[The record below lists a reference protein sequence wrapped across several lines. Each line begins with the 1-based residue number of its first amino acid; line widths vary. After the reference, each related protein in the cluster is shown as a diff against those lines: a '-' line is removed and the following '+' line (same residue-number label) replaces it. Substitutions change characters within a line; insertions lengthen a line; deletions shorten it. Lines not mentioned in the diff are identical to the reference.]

1 MKDAPGKGKKKMLTM
16 SQMSDLDATL
26 EDLKNK
32 KLILDIGIDIQA
44 TLRILVDKGI
54 ITREEMQKYREEVR
68 NSPKYIS
75 SYQYLTQTL
84 NEIIEYKNDPQKL
97 LKAMLEAK
105 MKGN

>member
-1 MKDAPGKGKKKMLTM
+1 MLTM

-54 ITREEMQKYREEVR
+54 ITREEMQK
-68 NSPKYIS
+68 
-75 SYQYLTQTL
+75 
-84 NEIIEYKNDPQKL
+84 
-97 LKAMLEAK
+97 
-105 MKGN
+105 

>member
-1 MKDAPGKGKKKMLTM
+1 MLTM

-68 NSPKYIS
+68 NSPKYIT

-84 NEIIEYKNDPQKL
+84 NEIIEYKKDPQKL

>member
-1 MKDAPGKGKKKMLTM
+1 
-16 SQMSDLDATL
+16 MSDLDATL

-32 KLILDIGIDIQA
+32 KLILDIGIHIQA
-44 TLRILVDKGI
+44 TLRILVDTGI

-97 LKAMLEAK
+97 LKAILEAK

>member
-1 MKDAPGKGKKKMLTM
+1 
-16 SQMSDLDATL
+16 MSDLDATQKKK
-26 EDLKNK
+26 KNK

-68 NSPKYIS
+68 NSPKYIT

-97 LKAMLEAK
+97 FKAMFEAK

>member
-1 MKDAPGKGKKKMLTM
+1 
-16 SQMSDLDATL
+16 MSDLDATL

-68 NSPKYIS
+68 NSPKYIT
-75 SYQYLTQTL
+75 SYQYLTRTL

>member
-1 MKDAPGKGKKKMLTM
+1 MLTM

-68 NSPKYIS
+68 NSPKYIT

-97 LKAMLEAK
+97 LKAILEAK